1 MSDKIGINT
10 LRDANRLWENYAIE
24 DVATI
29 EAFKRNPSLV
39 LLFYNE
45 RRKQLR
51 KVLAKIVHHQIS
63 KFQTA
68 FQYAS
73 YYLKYRQLT

>member
-10 LRDANRLWENYAIE
+10 LRDANRLWENYALE

-29 EAFKRNPSLV
+29 EAFKRNRTLV

-51 KVLAKIVHHQIS
+51 KVLAKIVRHQIS